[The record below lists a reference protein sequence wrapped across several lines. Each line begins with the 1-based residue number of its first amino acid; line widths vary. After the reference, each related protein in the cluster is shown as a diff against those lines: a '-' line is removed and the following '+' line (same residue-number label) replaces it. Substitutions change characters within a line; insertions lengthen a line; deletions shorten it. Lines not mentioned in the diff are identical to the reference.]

1 MLGFLKIFLQGILYV
16 VLLPFILLDL
26 AFYVAYCLI
35 IFIYMAIRSII
46 VFFMGGTPLG
56 DLPEEV
62 EAKRILMERE
72 ENKETNSTQALA
84 DALVQSQ
91 LQIAQSLYA
100 QQTVNSAPQEEP
112 TYSQPEFQTSDDLDE
127 NKEEEANDD
136 LSN

>member
-16 VLLPFILLDL
+16 VLLPFILLGL
-26 AFYVAYCLI
+26 AFYVAYCLV

-62 EAKRILMERE
+62 DAKRILMERE

-127 NKEEEANDD
+127 NKEEETNDD

>member
-16 VLLPFILLDL
+16 VLLPFILLGL
-26 AFYVAYCLI
+26 AFYIIYCLGV
-35 IFIYMAIRSII
+35 FIYMAIRSII

-72 ENKETNSTQALA
+72 EAKETNSTQALA

-100 QQTVNSAPQEEP
+100 QQTVNPAPQEEP
-112 TYSQPEFQTSDDLDE
+112 SYSQPEFETSSDVKETKDE
-127 NKEEEANDD
+127 ETNDD
-136 LSN
+136 LSY

>member
-1 MLGFLKIFLQGILYV
+1 MLGFLKIFLQGVLYV
-16 VLLPFILLDL
+16 VLLPFILLGL
-26 AFYVAYCLI
+26 AFYVVYCI
-35 IFIYMAIRSII
+35 VVFIYMTIRSII

-72 ENKETNSTQALA
+72 EAKETNSTQALA

-100 QQTVNSAPQEEP
+100 QQTVNPAPQEES
-112 TYSQPEFQTSDDLDE
+112 TYSQPEFETSSDVEE
-127 NKEEEANDD
+127 NVEEKTNDD

>member
-16 VLLPFILLDL
+16 VLLPFILLGL
-26 AFYVAYCLI
+26 AFYVVYCI
-35 IFIYMAIRSII
+35 VIFIYMAIRSII

-72 ENKETNSTQALA
+72 EAKETNSTQALA

-100 QQTVNSAPQEEP
+100 QQTVNPTPQEEP
-112 TYSQPEFQTSDDLDE
+112 TYSQPEFETSSDVEE
-127 NKEEEANDD
+127 NKEEETNDD
-136 LSN
+136 LSY